1 MSVFVL
7 LSIIGLTACAD
18 PGKTPAEDASATA
31 DVEAVSVSGSEGSF
45 SFNVTVRSPD
55 RDCSQYADWWEVL
68 GEDGAL
74 LYRRVL
80 NHSHPDEQPFAR
92 SGSPIPVAGDQ
103 VVIVR
108 AHMNPG
114 GYGGAAMKGT
124 AGGGFEA
131 AEVAGDFAAG
141 VEATAPLPEE
151 CWY

>member
-1 MSVFVL
+1 MPAL
-7 LSIIGLTACAD
+7 LLFALGLTACAD
-18 PGKTPAEDASATA
+18 PGAAAAADPSATA
-31 DVEAVSVSGSEGSF
+31 DVEAVAVSGEEGAYTF
-45 SFNVTVRSPD
+45 DVTVRSPD

-68 GEDGAL
+68 SEDGAL

-80 NHSHPDEQPFAR
+80 NHSHPDEQPFTR
-92 SGSPIPVAGDQ
+92 SGSPVPVAGDQ

-124 AGGGFEA
+124 ASGGLRA
-131 AEVAGDFAAG
+131 AAIAVDFAADA
-141 VEATAPLPEE
+141 ATRAPLPEA